1 VTGNRKPVHIKGAST
16 VPPCINPRCA
26 NKPAELLMAFRYLII
41 IATAATILIYGIMK
55 PERNWDMVAYVA
67 AAYYKDGYRGVD
79 LTRETYGDI
88 KKEVSAKR
96 FSKLVTGEYRET
108 VFRDPA
114 SLEQQL
120 PFYSPRVAYVEL
132 IRLFKHFGL
141 SYTKATYVI
150 SAIFA
155 SLSVLVLGL
164 IILEATVSIAIL
176 PFIVALTGY
185 SEIARLST
193 PDAMAC
199 FFSLLGIYSLIR
211 KGKLEFFVAAILP
224 VIRTDF
230 ILLSGLLMIFT
241 YRQGNRFI
249 SLFSLLSAAAIY
261 ILVTKLTGNYGYLTL
276 FNFTFM
282 GSLSPYPANI
292 VISHQVGGYIV
303 PYALLLQSLLSH
315 PHTVVYVLALYLFW
329 LNRDQVNRGKVHFY
343 CLFILPFVF
352 TAAHMLL
359 FPSNHFRFFVFSS
372 SLIFIWSLT
381 VIAQLKKGDRS
392 VKIGHGRSASFNRA
406 CSQ

>member
-1 VTGNRKPVHIKGAST
+1 
-16 VPPCINPRCA
+16 
-26 NKPAELLMAFRYLII
+26 MAFRYLII
-41 IATAATILIYGIMK
+41 VATAAVILIYGIVK
-55 PERNWDMVAYVA
+55 PERNWDMIAYVA
-67 AAYYKDGYRGVD
+67 GAYHKDGYTGAD

-88 KKEVSAKR
+88 KKGVSDRR

-120 PFYSPRVAYVEL
+120 PFYSPRVVYIEL

-164 IILEATVSIAIL
+164 IILEATVSIAML
-176 PFIVALTGY
+176 PLIVVLIGY
-185 SEIARLST
+185 WEIARLST

-199 FFSLLGIYSLIR
+199 FFALLGIYGLIR
-211 KGKLEFFVAAILP
+211 NGKLVFFVAAILP

-241 YRQGNRFI
+241 YHQGDRLI

-261 ILVTKLTGNYGYLTL
+261 ISVTKLTGNYGYLTL
-276 FNFTFM
+276 FNFTFI
-282 GSLSPYPANI
+282 GSLNPYPANI
-292 VISHQVGGYIV
+292 VISDQVGDYLI
-303 PYALLLQSLLSH
+303 PYWLLLQSLVSH
-315 PHTVVYVLALYLFW
+315 SHTMVYSIALYLFW
-329 LNRDQVNRGKVHFY
+329 LNRDQVNRNNVHFY

-359 FPSNHFRFFVFSS
+359 FPSDHFRFFVFSA
-372 SLIFIWSLT
+372 SLIFVWGLAVMAQSKTRDPALRMGRGRRPSISLFR
-381 VIAQLKKGDRS
+381 VMK
-392 VKIGHGRSASFNRA
+392 
-406 CSQ
+406 

>member
-1 VTGNRKPVHIKGAST
+1 
-16 VPPCINPRCA
+16 
-26 NKPAELLMAFRYLII
+26 MAFKCLMI
-41 IATAATILIYGIMK
+41 IATSAAILIYGIMK
-55 PERNWDMVAYVA
+55 PERNWDMIAYVA
-67 AAYYKDGYRGVD
+67 AAYYKDGYRGAD

-88 KKEVSAKR
+88 KKGISAKR

-132 IRLFKHFGL
+132 IRLFKYFGL

-199 FFSLLGIYSLIR
+199 FF
-211 KGKLEFFVAAILP
+211 
-224 VIRTDF
+224 
-230 ILLSGLLMIFT
+230 
-241 YRQGNRFI
+241 
-249 SLFSLLSAAAIY
+249 
-261 ILVTKLTGNYGYLTL
+261 
-276 FNFTFM
+276 
-282 GSLSPYPANI
+282 
-292 VISHQVGGYIV
+292 
-303 PYALLLQSLLSH
+303 
-315 PHTVVYVLALYLFW
+315 
-329 LNRDQVNRGKVHFY
+329 
-343 CLFILPFVF
+343 
-352 TAAHMLL
+352 
-359 FPSNHFRFFVFSS
+359 
-372 SLIFIWSLT
+372 
-381 VIAQLKKGDRS
+381 
-392 VKIGHGRSASFNRA
+392 
-406 CSQ
+406 

>member
-1 VTGNRKPVHIKGAST
+1 MAS
-16 VPPCINPRCA
+16 
-26 NKPAELLMAFRYLII
+26 KYLII
-41 IATAATILIYGIMK
+41 MATATVILIYGVMK

-67 AAYYKDGYRGVD
+67 AAYHKDGYSGAD

-88 KKEVSAKR
+88 KNGVSAKR

-120 PFYSPRVAYVEL
+120 PFYSARVVYIEL

-155 SLSVLVLGL
+155 ALSVLVLGL
-164 IILEATVSIAIL
+164 ITLEAKVSIAIL
-176 PFIVALTGY
+176 PLVVALTGY
-185 SEIARLST
+185 WEIAQLST

-211 KGKLEFFVAAILP
+211 KGKLVFFIAAILP
-224 VIRTDF
+224 LIRTDF
-230 ILLSGLLMIFT
+230 ILLSWLLMIFT
-241 YRQGNRFI
+241 YRQGDRFI

-261 ILVTKLTGNYGYLTL
+261 VSVNKLTGNYGYLTL
-276 FNFTFM
+276 FNFTFI
-282 GSLSPYPANI
+282 GSLNPYPERIA
-292 VISHQVGGYIV
+292 ISHQLGDYLI

-315 PHTVVYVLALYLFW
+315 PHTVVYALALYLFW
-329 LNRDQVNRGKVHFY
+329 LNRDQLKEGKVHFY

-352 TAAHMLL
+352 GAAHMLL
-359 FPSNHFRFFVFSS
+359 FPSDHFRFFVFSA
-372 SLIFIWSLT
+372 SLIFVWSLM
-381 VIAQLKKGDRS
+381 VVGKQSERSSSEDSLGRCLKIKQKLVQERLVPLGYAS
-392 VKIGHGRSASFNRA
+392 VSPRKEN
-406 CSQ
+406 

>member
-1 VTGNRKPVHIKGAST
+1 MTSK
-16 VPPCINPRCA
+16 
-26 NKPAELLMAFRYLII
+26 YLII
-41 IATAATILIYGIMK
+41 IATATAILIYGIMK

-67 AAYYKDGYRGVD
+67 AAYYKDGYRGAD

-88 KKEVSAKR
+88 KKGIGERK

-155 SLSVLVLGL
+155 SLSVLILGL
-164 IILEATVSIAIL
+164 IILGAPVSIAIL
-176 PFIVALTGY
+176 PLVVVLTGY
-185 SEIARLST
+185 WEIARLST
-193 PDAMAC
+193 PDAMSC
-199 FFSLLGIYSLIR
+199 FFSLLAIYSLIR
-211 KGKLEFFVAAILP
+211 KGRLAFFVAAFLP
-224 VIRTDF
+224 LIRTDF

-241 YRQGNRFI
+241 YHRGERLI

-261 ILVTKLTGNYGYLTL
+261 ISVTKLTGNYGYLTL
-276 FNFTFM
+276 FNFTFI
-282 GSLSPYPANI
+282 GPLNPYPANI
-292 VISHQVGGYIV
+292 VISHQVADYLT
-303 PYALLLQSLLSH
+303 PYGLLLQSLVSH
-315 PHTVVYVLALYLFW
+315 PHTVVYALALYLFW
-329 LNRDQVNRGKVHFY
+329 LNRSRLKGSSVDFY

-352 TAAHMLL
+352 SAAHMLL
-359 FPSNHFRFFVFSS
+359 FPSNHFRFFVFSN
-372 SLIFIWSLT
+372 SLIFVWSLT
-381 VIAQLKKGDRS
+381 VIAQSKAGDRAPMLHA
-392 VKIGHGRSASFNRA
+392 K
-406 CSQ
+406 